1 MKTNPQVVVKI
12 DSEAACKCLQVCGER
27 LAVSFW
33 ERQVGGP
40 GLAGW
45 RQKPS
50 GLGSPTGPPP
60 AAPRC
65 LSHDCGPRILY
76 PSNATM
82 ENLDSSDCDGER
94 ASE

>member
-33 ERQVGGP
+33 EQQVGGP
-40 GLAGW
+40 GLA
-45 RQKPS
+45 PEA
-50 GLGSPTGPPP
+50 LGSGQPYRAPP

-65 LSHDCGPRILY
+65 LSHDCGPRIPY